1 MPVRRSLSW
10 GASPRLTSMS
20 VVSRRRTAAAV
31 AVAVCLGLDVL
42 GVAVAVGRDPQNAS
56 TPSASSASPVGTAP
70 TPAPVAASFAAAT
83 DVAFRTGTTGT
94 VRATGAVDSAES
106 VPTAEPSAG
115 PVSPPKVVQKG
126 DGRFRVLAV
135 PAGSVRQTPSSG
147 RVVRY
152 TVETEGG
159 LGVEPTAYARTVVAD
174 LTDPRG
180 WQNRDRV
187 KLVNLSPAQVRGG
200 QRPDL
205 RIMLTSPDTTDRL
218 CAPLQTRGRVSCHN
232 GGRVVLNAK
241 RWLLGADAYGTD
253 VAAYREYLVNH
264 EVGHGIGHG
273 HVQCGGKG
281 RPAPVMMQQT
291 YGLDGCTPWPW
302 PAAKS

>member
-1 MPVRRSLSW
+1 MPVCRSLSS
-10 GASPRLTSMS
+10 GASPRLTTMS
-20 VVSRRRTAAAV
+20 VVSRRRTVAAA

-42 GVAVAVGRDPQNAS
+42 GVAVAVGRDPQGAS
-56 TPSASSASPVGTAP
+56 AAAGSSSVGAAP

-83 DVAFRTGTTGT
+83 DVAFRAGTTGT
-94 VRATGAVDSAES
+94 VRASGAVDSAES

-126 DGRFRVLAV
+126 DGRFTVIAV

-159 LGVEPTAYARTVVAD
+159 LGIEPTGFARTVVAD

-180 WQNRDRV
+180 WQTRDRV
-187 KLVNLSPAQVRGG
+187 RFVNVTPDQVRGG

-205 RIMLTSPDTTDRL
+205 RVMVASPDTTDRL

-241 RWLLGADAYGTD
+241 RWLLGADAYGKD
-253 VAAYREYLVNH
+253 VDTYREYLVNH

-281 RPAPVMMQQT
+281 QPAPVMMQQT

-302 PAAKS
+302 PATTR